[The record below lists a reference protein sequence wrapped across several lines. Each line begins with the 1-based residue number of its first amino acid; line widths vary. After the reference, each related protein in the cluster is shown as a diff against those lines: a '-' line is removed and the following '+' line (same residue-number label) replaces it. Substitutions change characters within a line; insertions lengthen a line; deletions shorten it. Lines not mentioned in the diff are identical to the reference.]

1 MTEACDVAC
10 ALEFI
15 QEKEGKFKVKDEQ
28 GEMNF
33 SCGHK
38 QRLSI
43 ARTILKKPKI
53 LIFDDTT
60 STVDTKNDA
69 KIRGA

>member
-1 MTEACDVAC
+1 MLFV
-10 ALEFI
+10 LLNLYKKK
-15 QEKEGKFKVKDEQ
+15 KENLKLRMNKVKW
-28 GEMNF
+28 NF
-33 SCGHK
+33 SCRQK

>member
-1 MTEACDVAC
+1 MLLV
-10 ALEFI
+10 LLNLYKKK
-15 QEKEGKFKVKDEQ
+15 KENFKIKDEQ

-33 SCGHK
+33 SCRQK

>member
-1 MTEACDVAC
+1 MLLV
-10 ALEFI
+10 LLNLYKKK
-15 QEKEGKFKVKDEQ
+15 KENFKIKDEQ

-33 SCGHK
+33 SCGQK

-53 LIFDDTT
+53 LIFDDTI